1 MTSGMRTRRGMQIIS
16 RKQGLNGPSDFDLP
30 DSDTYYTRPMPPPWS
45 KPLDI
50 ERVSRGEAAFEFHIA
65 LEDLARVA
73 ARADQ
78 VGGNVSG
85 IVRFGRHHDTA
96 TAHVVMHGTAIMRCQ
111 KCMQPVSLPVSS
123 SVRMALLQD
132 AGGAGAVP
140 EPFEP
145 VLAAGGWISV
155 GELVEEELLLSLP
168 IVPLHGAQTPCGLAA
183 NAGADEQETPAEAVT
198 QRPFAALGKLLSQ
211 K

>member
-1 MTSGMRTRRGMQIIS
+1 
-16 RKQGLNGPSDFDLP
+16 
-30 DSDTYYTRPMPPPWS
+30 MPPPWS

-50 ERVSRGEAAFEFHIA
+50 ERVSRGEAAFEFDIA

-78 VGGNVSG
+78 VGGNVAG
-85 IVRFGRHHDTA
+85 IVRFARHDDTA
-96 TAHVVMHGTAIMRCQ
+96 TAQVVMHGTAIMRCQ

-123 SVRMALLQD
+123 SVRLALLQD

-145 VLAAGGWISV
+145 VLAAGGCISV

-168 IVPLHGAQTPCGLAA
+168 IVPLHGADTPCGLAP
-183 NAGADEQETPAEAVT
+183 AGADEDETPAEAVT